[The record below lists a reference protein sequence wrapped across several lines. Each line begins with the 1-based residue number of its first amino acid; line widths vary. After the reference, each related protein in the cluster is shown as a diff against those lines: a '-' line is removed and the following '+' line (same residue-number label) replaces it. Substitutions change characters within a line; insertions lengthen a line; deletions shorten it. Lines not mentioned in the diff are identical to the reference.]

1 MRKNVFIGIISVL
14 LVVGI
19 GVSLAYFVSEVLLTG
34 SGANVS
40 GTTADL
46 IKVTYDA
53 GTAKLTGNNL
63 VPGGSATKE
72 FSVTVTPTVNE
83 KEATY
88 AIYLDITNNTFVKCD
103 DTNFNSITNN
113 C

>member
-1 MRKNVFIGIISVL
+1 MRKNIIVGIISVL

-19 GVSLAYFVSEVLLTG
+19 GVSLAYFVSEVLLVG
-34 SGANVS
+34 SGANIS
-40 GTTADL
+40 GTTKEL

-53 GTAKLTGNNL
+53 GSGMINTNNL
-63 VPGGSATKE
+63 APGSIATKE
-72 FSVTVTPTVNE
+72 FSVTVMPTANE